1 MISIHQ
7 MLAVMITTC
16 QPDGISNPK
25 KIAASPALIPPPM
38 LYKEWL
44 VLINFRLY
52 IFSNLLTV
60 VFDDT
65 LFKKLIIPKRY
76 KQHHSMTRLDEFTM
90 AIIISPFSI

>member
-1 MISIHQ
+1 MISMHQ
-7 MLAVMITTC
+7 IPAVMITTC

-25 KIAASPALIPPPM
+25 KITASPALIPPPM
-38 LYKEWL
+38 LYNEWL

-65 LFKKLIIPKRY
+65 LFKKLIIPNKY
-76 KQHHSMTRLDEFTM
+76 KQHHNMTKPDEFTM
-90 AIIISPFSI
+90 AIIITPFTI

>member
-1 MISIHQ
+1 

-16 QPDGISNPK
+16 QPDGIFNPK

-38 LYKEWL
+38 LYSEWL

-65 LFKKLIIPKRY
+65 LFKKLIIPY
-76 KQHHSMTRLDEFTM
+76 KYKPHHNMIKLDEFTM
-90 AIIISPFSI
+90 AIMISPFSI

>member
-1 MISIHQ
+1 MIRIHQ
-7 MLAVMITTC
+7 MLAAMITTC
-16 QPDGISNPK
+16 QPDGISKPK

-38 LYKEWL
+38 LYNEWL

-65 LFKKLIIPKRY
+65 LFKKLIIPNKY
-76 KQHHSMTRLDEFTM
+76 KQQHSMITLDEFTI